1 MLEHLKTALC
11 PQCNQ
16 PILGYA
22 VAGSG
27 AEEVAEPA
35 FVCSDCG
42 YHHPVTYVL
51 KRKRHR
57 RLVSFFRAR
66 LRRPG
71 LLKRFGANP
80 PAHSRLALPQSHR

>member
-22 VAGSG
+22 LASG
-27 AEEVAEPA
+27 GELAEPA
-35 FVCSDCG
+35 LVCSDCG
-42 YHHPVTYVL
+42 YQHPVTYVL
-51 KRKRHR
+51 KRRKRR

-66 LRRPG
+66 LLRPG
-71 LLKRFGANP
+71 LLRRLGAKTP
-80 PAHSRLALPQSHR
+80 PNGRLIMGQSHR